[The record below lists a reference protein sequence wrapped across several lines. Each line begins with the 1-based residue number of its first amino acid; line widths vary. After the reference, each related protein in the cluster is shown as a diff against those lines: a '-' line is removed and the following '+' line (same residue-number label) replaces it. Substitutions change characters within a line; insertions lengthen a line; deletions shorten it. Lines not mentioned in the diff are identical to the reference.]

1 MHKIGYKLI
10 ALFFLIVVLLY
21 SCDTQ
26 QKPPIK
32 IVANSWIGY
41 SPLFYAKD
49 KGWLDEINI
58 QVSNV
63 VSLGESMMTY
73 QTGHF
78 HAITGTQYEYE
89 KLQEKHSDLVPIIMF
104 DRSNG
109 GDMVMSNQSISDLQN
124 TSDTIDVFLEIDSI
138 NHTVF
143 KDFIKVHQLTDK
155 NFNYLNKDQLRIVT
169 QLKTEQASQPTIIIT
184 YVPYNFELAEKGF
197 QTIASTKDSLDI
209 IVLDALYTS
218 KQVFLENQETF
229 KQLKT
234 QINRALKDLEQDPKS
249 YYTVVKPYLEEVSYK
264 DFKSALN
271 DIEWLNKTLSDEMIE
286 KMNSIGFPARDLL

>member
-1 MHKIGYKLI
+1 MYKAITL
-10 ALFFLIVVLLY
+10 LLIVISSLY
-21 SCDTQ
+21 ACETQ

-78 HAITGTQYEYE
+78 QAITGTQYEYK
-89 KLQEKHSDLVPIIMF
+89 KLQEKHSDLIPIIMF

-124 TSDTIDVFLEIDSI
+124 TSDTIDVFLEINSI
-138 NHTVF
+138 NHLVF
-143 KDFIKVHQLTDK
+143 KDFIKSHQLIDK
-155 NFNYLNKDQLRIVT
+155 NFNYINKDQLRIVT
-169 QLKTEQASQPTIIIT
+169 QLKTEQTSQPTIIIT
-184 YVPYNFELAEKGF
+184 YVPYNFELEQRGF
-197 QTIASTKDSLDI
+197 KKVASTKDSLDI

-234 QINRALKDLEQDPKS
+234 HINRALKDLEQDPKA

-264 DFKSALN
+264 DFKAALN
-271 DIEWLNKTLSDEMIE
+271 DIEWLNETLSDEMIE
-286 KMNSIGFPARDLL
+286 KMNSIDFPSRDLL